1 MILEGRVA
9 PGYERV
15 QRLYERNMRTLAERN
30 TQLCVYVGDECV
42 VDLWGSAI
50 DDRSFNGDSLVNV
63 FSSGKSLESIL
74 MARLNDQALLDYTAP
89 VTRYWPEF
97 GAAEANRENGPSGA
111 TTVADVMR
119 HEAGLAAFDTT
130 LPLAS
135 LAAGAIKTN
144 AIGAIIERQTQR
156 FPVGKDTQREY
167 HAMTRGF
174 IANEIFR
181 RIEPQG
187 RTMGEYLREEIS
199 QPLAADVYLGLQDA
213 EIERHSKVAMLGFG
227 YQFLQGLIPRALGR
241 RVELNLPQTLSKL
254 SRMRSGMKRRTTLKA
269 PAPIEGMK
277 QLSVFD
283 SDAVSRGEIP
293 SAAAKCSARGLA
305 KLASVMANGG
315 ATGEFQLL
323 GDQAMAALH
332 DKTVSRQMMSI
343 TTEFTQGGLA
353 KFGLARKTAGQ
364 RLDSGM
370 HEGREGYFGWMGLGG
385 SIFQWHPEKR
395 IGFAYVPTSLNVL
408 DMVNERGK
416 AYQVEVT
423 RALKDLA

>member
-30 TQLCVYVGDECV
+30 TQLCVYVGEECV

-50 DDRSFNGDSLVNV
+50 DDQDFNGDSLVNV

-74 MARLNDQALLDYTAP
+74 LARLNDQGLLDYAAP
-89 VTRYWPEF
+89 VTQYWPEF
-97 GAAEANRENGPSGA
+97 GAVEANRENGPSGA

-130 LPLAS
+130 LPLTS
-135 LAAGAIKTN
+135 LAAHAIKGN
-144 AIGAIIERQTQR
+144 AIGAVIERQTQR
-156 FPVGKDTQREY
+156 FPAGQDTQREY

-199 QPLAADVYLGLQDA
+199 QPLAADVYLGLQDT
-213 EIERHSKVAMLGFG
+213 EIERHSNVAMLGFG
-227 YQFLQGLIPRALGR
+227 YQFLQGLVPRVLGR

-254 SRMRSGMKRRTTLKA
+254 ARMRSGMRQRSTPKA

-283 SDAVSRGEIP
+283 SEGVTRGEIP

-305 KLASVMANGG
+305 RLASVMANGG
-315 ATGEFQLL
+315 ASGEFQLL
-323 GDQAMAALH
+323 SDQAMAALH

-353 KFGLARKTAGQ
+353 KFGLAPETAGQ
-364 RLDSGM
+364 RLDKGM

-416 AYQVEVT
+416 AYQIEVM
-423 RALKDLA
+423 RALQDLA